1 MVGKSSSVSR
11 RMEAVRAMI
20 GTAAVAAVVA
30 GAAATLGVM
39 LGDLVLELPR
49 NGASPSE
56 EDSLL

>member
-1 MVGKSSSVSR
+1 
-11 RMEAVRAMI
+11 MI
-20 GTAAVAAVVA
+20 GTAAAAVVVA
-30 GAAATLGVM
+30 VVAATLGVM